1 MNLERGEDRNVVH
14 CNWDESSGEEKD
26 NKSLQKSSVTGCL
39 FQGSDKADLLLCR
52 FMVYALTF

>member
-1 MNLERGEDRNVVH
+1 MNLERGEDRNVQSIVT
-14 CNWDESSGEEKD
+14 GMRVVKD
-26 NKSLQKSSVTGCL
+26 NKSLQKSSVTGCS